1 MRRTWANGST
11 LGCDG
16 ARLRLQFCGTKKPP
30 RVNCTLSPPER
41 RCFFGEKANFRAL
54 KAKRGV
60 DIGPWRG
67 KVFKMNWTRLP
78 IALTA
83 FVAAISSSWA
93 QVFEVEPNNTITQAT
108 QLANG
113 VAIRGQLASS
123 SDDDWFSITVPAS
136 GSLSITFNKYYSAD
150 ITVQNPSGTTVA
162 LYDNAS
168 SLSSPFV
175 RTVGAPTAGTYF
187 IKVDDSFLTDDYSL
201 SATYVPLG
209 PEILEQPTSQNAVAG
224 STATLSVTANGF
236 PPLSYQWLKDNAAVS
251 GGTGGKLIFPS
262 VSASDAGNYSVI
274 IRNATGSITSVAA
287 TLTVIPL
294 PNPPRLINLSVL
306 TMILPNGTLTT
317 GFVVGGSTSKR
328 VIVRAV
334 GPSLVAFGVTGT
346 MPDPRLTLFNQQGV
360 AIAANDNWAPTD
372 AITMASAGAFSLP
385 SFSRDA
391 VTVATLVPGN
401 YTVVVTGVGG
411 VSGMT
416 LAEVFEVP

>member
-83 FVAAISSSWA
+83 FVAAISSCWA
-93 QVFEVEPNNTITQAT
+93 QVFEVEPNNILAQAN
-108 QLANG
+108 QLSNG
-113 VAIRGQLASS
+113 VAIRGQFASS
-123 SDDDWFSITVPAS
+123 SDVDWFAITVPAS
-136 GSLSITFNKYYSAD
+136 GGLTISFNKQFPAD
-150 ITVQNPSGTTVA
+150 ITVQNSSGTIIA
-162 LYDNAS
+162 SYSNAF
-168 SLSSPFV
+168 SPFV
-175 RTVGAPTAGTYF
+175 RTVGAPTAGTYY
-187 IKVDDSFLTDDYSL
+187 IKVDRSYSTDDYSI

-209 PEILEQPTSQNAVAG
+209 PEIQEQPASQNATAG
-224 STATLSVTANGF
+224 STATLSVTANGI

-274 IRNATGSITSVAA
+274 IRNATGSVTSVAA

-306 TMILPNGTLTT
+306 TMILNNGTLTT

-411 VSGMT
+411 VSGMA
-416 LAEVFEVP
+416 LVEVFEVP